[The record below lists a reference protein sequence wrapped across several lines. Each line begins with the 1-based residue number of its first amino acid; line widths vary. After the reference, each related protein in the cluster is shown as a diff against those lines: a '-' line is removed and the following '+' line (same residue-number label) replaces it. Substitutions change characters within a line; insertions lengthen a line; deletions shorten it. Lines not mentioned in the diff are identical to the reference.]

1 MMIMVMIFKSCFQI
15 MVMIKVMIMVIMMIK
30 QHGISYVF
38 RQTQM
43 ISIMNGDDFY
53 FFPTI
58 VEPKQVIGMAYG

>member
-1 MMIMVMIFKSCFQI
+1 
-15 MVMIKVMIMVIMMIK
+15 MVMIKVMIMVIMVIMMIK
-30 QHGISYVF
+30 QHGIPYVF

>member
-1 MMIMVMIFKSCFQI
+1 

-30 QHGISYVF
+30 QHGIPYVF